1 MMKTPVLH
9 MVDTLR
15 TGGAERMTV
24 NLVNAMVDSQY
35 APHLCIT
42 RELGSLRNGIRSQVA
57 LLHLDRNNRFDLVA
71 FKRCISYIRDNRI
84 HLVHAHS
91 TSVFFALLL
100 GSLLSDLQVIWH
112 VHGVDIQ
119 GMSFY
124 KKYSYMWAARNVSG
138 IVCASSELIKWATS
152 LRSGRK
158 NVWYLP
164 NFIPYSERPSSGSCL
179 LLLGE
184 RHSRVICVSNLKN
197 PKDHLTLLDAWKL
210 VVKEFPDAHLFL
222 IGDISEP
229 QYAEAL
235 FNVLGKPA
243 YDGNVTWLG
252 LRSDVSLLL
261 SECEVG
267 VLSSRSEGF
276 PVSLL
281 EYGYARL
288 GVVATDVG
296 QCAEIL
302 DYGKA
307 GLLVPPGDPVA
318 LGNALIA
325 LLRDV
330 SLRQRLGT
338 NLSEHITKNFSQNA
352 VLHRLFDIYAELVP
366 NQGSLK

>member
-1 MMKTPVLH
+1 MKTPVLH

-42 RELGSLRNGIRSQVA
+42 REVGSLRNGIESQVA
-57 LLHLDRNNRFDLVA
+57 QLHLDRKNRFDLVA

-91 TSVFFALLL
+91 TSVFFALLI

-124 KKYSYMWAARNVSG
+124 KKYSYMWAARHVSG
-138 IVCASSELIKWATS
+138 IICASSELTKWATR
-152 LRSGRK
+152 LKSGDK
-158 NVWYLP
+158 HVWYMP
-164 NFIPYSERPSSGSCL
+164 NYIPYSERLLSGGCL
-179 LLLGE
+179 HLPGG

-210 VVKEFPDAHLFL
+210 VVKEFPNSHLLL
-222 IGDISEP
+222 IGGVSEP
-229 QYAEAL
+229 EYAEAL
-235 FNVLGKPA
+235 FNVLDKPV
-243 YDGNVTWLG
+243 YEGNVTWLG
-252 LRSDVSLLL
+252 LRSDVPLLL
-261 SECEVG
+261 SECDVG

-281 EYGYARL
+281 EYGCAKL
-288 GVVATDVG
+288 GVVASDVG

-302 DYGKA
+302 DFGKA

-318 LGNALIA
+318 LGDAIIA
-325 LLRDV
+325 LLGDV
-330 SLRQRLGT
+330 PLRQRLGMS
-338 NLSEHITKNFSQNA
+338 LSERVSKNYSQNA
-352 VLHRLFDIYAELVP
+352 VLNRLFDIYAELMP
-366 NQGSLK
+366 NRTKDQ